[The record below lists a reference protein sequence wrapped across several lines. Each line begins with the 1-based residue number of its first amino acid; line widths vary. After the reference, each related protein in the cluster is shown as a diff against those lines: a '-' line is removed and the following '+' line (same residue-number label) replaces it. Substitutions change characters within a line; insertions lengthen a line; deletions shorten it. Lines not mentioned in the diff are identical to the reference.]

1 MAVPKKR
8 RSSSKQGK
16 HRSHQALKPVQLIST
31 STVGAI
37 PRRLVKA
44 AQLGLVKL
52 KRS

>member
-16 HRSHQALKPVQLIST
+16 KRSHLALKPTELMMSKA
-31 STVGAI
+31 GAV
-37 PRRLVKA
+37 PRRLSKA
-44 AQLGLVKL
+44 VSLGLVKL

>member
-16 HRSHQALKPVQLIST
+16 HRSHQALTPVQV
-31 STVGAI
+31 VGGA
-37 PRRLVKA
+37 PRRLSKA
-44 AQLGLVKL
+44 IKLGLVKL

>member
-16 HRSHQALKPVQLIST
+16 HRSHQALKPMQLIADPKA
-31 STVGAI
+31 GPM

-44 AQLGLVKL
+44 AKLGLVNL
-52 KRS
+52 KSR

>member
-16 HRSHQALKPVQLIST
+16 KRSHLALKPTQLVQSKT
-31 STVGAI
+31 GAI

-44 AQLGLVKL
+44 VSLGLVKL

>member
-16 HRSHQALKPVQLIST
+16 KRSHLALKPIE
-31 STVGAI
+31 TVAGA
-37 PRRLVKA
+37 PRRLSKA
-44 AQLGLVKL
+44 IKLGLVKL

>member
-16 HRSHQALKPVQLIST
+16 KRSHLALKPVELSPSKI
-31 STVGAI
+31 GAI

-44 AQLGLVKL
+44 ASLGLVKL